1 MSTYV
6 IGYDIRDPKRLARV
20 HRKML
25 GFGIPIEYSVFLMSG
40 TPGDLLRCSSV
51 MRSVVNLQEDDVRCY
66 RIPDRGAR
74 GHLGQGTLPAGISWS
89 ALPGELSLSEMEPED
104 ELSCEKLDFFSTK
117 ERFFS

>member
-6 IGYDIRDPKRLARV
+6 IGYDIRDPKRLAKV

-25 GFGIPIEYSVFLMSG
+25 GFGIPIEYSVFLMTG
-40 TPGDLLRCSSV
+40 TLGDALRCASV
-51 MRSVVNLQEDDVRCY
+51 MRTVVNLREDDVRCY

-74 GHLGQGTLPAGISWS
+74 GHSGRGTLPAGISWS
-89 ALPGELSLSEMEPED
+89 ALPGELPLSEMEAED
-104 ELSCEKLDFFSTK
+104 ELAHEKLDFFSTK